1 MINLQLATKWQ
12 PGCPATSRP
21 ECAAP
26 KWRAECA
33 TTRRPEWTA
42 ASWRPE
48 WTATK
53 WRHDVAMGVS
63 PWNTNPH
70 RAMSPEGTTGNPLH
84 QTHVASSG
92 LRTRFELQIHGFAPV
107 ATACRPFGTNVITP
121 GRSRRPSRRGGR
133 RGSRPNGSR

>member
-70 RAMSPEGTTGNPLH
+70 RAMSPKGTTGNPLH
-84 QTHVASSG
+84 QIMSP
-92 LRTRFELQIHGFAPV
+92 LRGFVLVSNSKSTGWFAL
-107 ATACRPFGTNVITP
+107 
-121 GRSRRPSRRGGR
+121 
-133 RGSRPNGSR
+133 